1 MTEVWGGRYKYDFT
15 SYDKT
20 KKYLIST
27 TDGTTT
33 QEISNEMDSYLNKDD
48 WKGGSRWAIVYGSD
62 EKTIEAR
69 FKTMLDEFKKDSKPH
84 NDLAPELI
92 KKLEELQNKVSSIS
106 IPEVEQVE
114 IDYWKISKLIES
126 EIKKNDKSKKFN
138 NTLNKLQTQILSLKK
153 IDDDLIASES
163 ELKLTKKQLMD
174 SSLKLAKEQSK
185 SKKLEEIQIQIDKL
199 KSMIINTEQ
208 EDALQAIE
216 SLLQD

>member
-1 MTEVWGGRYKYDFT
+1 
-15 SYDKT
+15 
-20 KKYLIST
+20 
-27 TDGTTT
+27 
-33 QEISNEMDSYLNKDD
+33 
-48 WKGGSRWAIVYGSD
+48 
-62 EKTIEAR
+62 
-69 FKTMLDEFKKDSKPH
+69 
-84 NDLAPELI
+84 
-92 KKLEELQNKVSSIS
+92 
-106 IPEVEQVE
+106 
-114 IDYWKISKLIES
+114 LIES
-126 EIKKNDKSKKFN
+126 EIKKNDKSKEFN

-199 KSMIINTEQ
+199 ESMITNTEQ

>member
-1 MTEVWGGRYKYDFT
+1 
-15 SYDKT
+15 
-20 KKYLIST
+20 
-27 TDGTTT
+27 
-33 QEISNEMDSYLNKDD
+33 
-48 WKGGSRWAIVYGSD
+48 
-62 EKTIEAR
+62 
-69 FKTMLDEFKKDSKPH
+69 
-84 NDLAPELI
+84 
-92 KKLEELQNKVSSIS
+92 
-106 IPEVEQVE
+106 
-114 IDYWKISKLIES
+114 LIES
-126 EIKKNDKSKKFN
+126 EIKKNDKSKEFN

-153 IDDDLIASES
+153 IDDGLIASES